1 MARRD
6 SFISPRVIFSCGFVW
21 NTRKVTQTK
30 RNFEKNKK
38 SERRAE
44 RRDRRLLWTVTERKT
59 KPSSFQSWGH
69 ELLLLPENIHLR
81 KWNIDLGDLD
91 NAVGLILSSDNRP
104 FFPPMNEKKKI
115 SVNVPVLHRE
125 QASEN
130 MFLGGGSAPT
140 GNDSLSHGRRYFSE
154 TLSFNLHSIRALLFG
169 FSTFIRQ
176 QILRLSRLFRGN
188 SPGTLS
194 WTSNIPPTS
203 YICTVCGVY
212 KDSWHSWLVRQ
223 PFQNLKKKK
232 KKGTETSVSWF
243 ARGLDELCCRWPL
256 RVIHGFHRTSDWR
269 NRCCFFLPGLWR
281 NTWCEERP

>member
-38 SERRAE
+38 ASGEQRGETEGYFERWRSGKPNRLLFRAE
-44 RRDRRLLWTVTERKT
+44 DMNCCYCQKTSIWGNETSIWEIWTTQ
-59 KPSSFQSWGH
+59 SDSFWA
-69 ELLLLPENIHLR
+69 LTT
-81 KWNIDLGDLD
+81 
-91 NAVGLILSSDNRP
+91 GL
-104 FFPPMNEKKKI
+104 FFHPWMKKKI

-188 SPGTLS
+188 SPGTFS

-203 YICTVCGVY
+203 YICTVCGIY
-212 KDSWHSWLVRQ
+212 
-223 PFQNLKKKK
+223 
-232 KKGTETSVSWF
+232 
-243 ARGLDELCCRWPL
+243 
-256 RVIHGFHRTSDWR
+256 
-269 NRCCFFLPGLWR
+269 
-281 NTWCEERP
+281 

>member
-1 MARRD
+1 MNCCYCQKTSIWGNETSIWEIWTTQSD
-6 SFISPRVIFSCGFVW
+6 SFW
-21 NTRKVTQTK
+21 ALTT
-30 RNFEKNKK
+30 
-38 SERRAE
+38 
-44 RRDRRLLWTVTERKT
+44 
-59 KPSSFQSWGH
+59 
-69 ELLLLPENIHLR
+69 
-81 KWNIDLGDLD
+81 
-91 NAVGLILSSDNRP
+91 GL
-104 FFPPMNEKKKI
+104 FFPPWMKKNQCKCPG
-115 SVNVPVLHRE
+115 V
-125 QASEN
+125 ASRTSIRKHVSW
-130 MFLGGGSAPT
+130 GGSAPT

-154 TLSFNLHSIRALLFG
+154 TLSFNLHSIRTLLFG

-188 SPGTLS
+188 SLGTFS

-203 YICTVCGVY
+203 YICTVCGIY